1 MLKKNPLP
9 PFVAVK
15 SKENIVLSIIISACV
30 FFIIAVCLL
39 LLLGAVYI
47 LFVEEDEPIFL
58 KVIILLIG
66 LVMNG
71 IWIYLWKRS
80 ALTRYTDVTINEK
93 GIFYDNRYTGK
104 PVRQVKWTDFRSRD
118 NYAIDCIEPSKG
130 LPLLGWWEAGEPLLR
145 RHEGFR
151 MSHFYPGAFR
161 NRGELIATLLLG
173 FAHFRPDL
181 TIDPKIYSSFHID
194 EQKYVFKR
202 KQKIIESL
210 FILLFFIIICLLIY
224 LWV

>member
-1 MLKKNPLP
+1 ME
-9 PFVAVK
+9 V
-15 SKENIVLSIIISACV
+15 
-30 FFIIAVCLL
+30 
-39 LLLGAVYI
+39 
-47 LFVEEDEPIFL
+47 DEPFAL
-58 KVIILLIG
+58 RVIVLLIG
-66 LVMNG
+66 LVMNS
-71 IWIYLWKRS
+71 IWVYLWKRS

-104 PVRQVKWTDFRSRD
+104 PVRQVKWEDFRSHD

-130 LPLLGWWEAGEPLLR
+130 APVLGWWEGSLR
-145 RHEGFR
+145 RQESFR
-151 MSHFYPGAFR
+151 MSHFYPAVFK

-181 TIDPKIYSSFHID
+181 TIDPKIYSSFYID
-194 EQKYVFKR
+194 EHTYVFKR

-210 FILLFFIIICLLIY
+210 FILLFCIIICLLIY